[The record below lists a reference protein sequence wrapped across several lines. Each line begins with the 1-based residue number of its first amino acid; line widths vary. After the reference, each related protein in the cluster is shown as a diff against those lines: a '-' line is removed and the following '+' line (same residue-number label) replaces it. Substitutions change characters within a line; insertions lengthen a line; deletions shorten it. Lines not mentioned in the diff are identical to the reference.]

1 MEKVKIVL
9 ACPTCANSNWVRL
22 NAGEFECLVCG
33 DIYAPEDMCSE
44 VIEHNDD
51 LKG

>member
-9 ACPTCANSNWVRL
+9 TCPNCGNSNWIRL
-22 NAGEFECLVCG
+22 NAGEFECLSCG

-44 VIEHNDD
+44 IKELYV
-51 LKG
+51 L